1 MLKKFIISS
10 FILSTFLY
18 SKEIAQIPE
27 ASGITYIKQSK
38 SLVVANDEGYIY
50 EITRKGKLLR
60 KEYLGDYDL
69 EGVVYDESTNSLLF
83 CEEKKKTILI
93 VDKDSFKIK
102 RKVQISQIFKNKKIL
117 DGSNNSGLEAITMI
131 NGKVFL
137 SNQSKKV
144 SKSFLFEIDS
154 IFKDTAEIV
163 NTIHTGY
170 IDIAGLSFHKD
181 FLYMLSDKDNLLIKY
196 DIKKEKTVKVIKL
209 QKFAQEGI
217 TFDDSGYVYIA
228 DDKGSIKKFN
238 SAKLGI

>member
-1 MLKKFIISS
+1 MMKVQ
-10 FILSTFLY
+10 TLY
-18 SKEIAQIPE
+18 F
-27 ASGITYIKQSK
+27 
-38 SLVVANDEGYIY
+38 
-50 EITRKGKLLR
+50 
-60 KEYLGDYDL
+60 
-69 EGVVYDESTNSLLF
+69 F

-117 DGSNNSGLEAITMI
+117 DGSNNSGLEAITII

-170 IDIAGLSFHKD
+170 IDIAGLTFHKD
-181 FLYMLSDKDNLLIKY
+181 FLYMVSDKDNLLIKY